1 MGLLDWLHRRSL
13 SKRFDSHLEEQKRR
27 REEREEA
34 DYQEWLKKPTCCR
47 CGSTDS
53 VFQKS
58 LGDSGTQ
65 RYWGRREAYCWRCD
79 PYRGILDPR
88 MWADWESY
96 PYKDHYIRTKEE
108 FEAVKRQ
115 EKSE

>member
-1 MGLLDWLHRRSL
+1 M
-13 SKRFDSHLEEQKRR
+13 EEERIR
-27 REEREEA
+27 REQREEE

-58 LGDSGTQ
+58 LGGDE
-65 RYWGRREAYCWRCD
+65 RAYGRKEAYCWRCD

-96 PYKDHYIRTKEE
+96 PYRHYIRTKEE